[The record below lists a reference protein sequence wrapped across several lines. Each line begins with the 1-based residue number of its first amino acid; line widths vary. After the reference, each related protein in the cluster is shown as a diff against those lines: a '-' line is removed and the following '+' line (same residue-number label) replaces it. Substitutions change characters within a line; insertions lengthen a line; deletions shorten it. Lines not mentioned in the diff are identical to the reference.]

1 MENIPNFRIVN
12 DAFIFTNI
20 RFLEGDYAKRMFVE
34 ATTRAK
40 ELGGIFLQFKT
51 FTYIR
56 VAKLEVKEKKLPR
69 YPLDHLILLEIERQI
84 ETTYAR
90 VKAKC

>member
-1 MENIPNFRIVN
+1 MDKSPKFRISN

-20 RFLEGDYAKRMFVE
+20 RFLEGDYANRMSIE
-34 ATTRAK
+34 AATQVK

-56 VAKLEVKEKKLPR
+56 VAKSEVKPKKLPI
-69 YPLDHLILLEIERQI
+69 YPIDHLILLEI
-84 ETTYAR
+84 AR
-90 VKAKC
+90 